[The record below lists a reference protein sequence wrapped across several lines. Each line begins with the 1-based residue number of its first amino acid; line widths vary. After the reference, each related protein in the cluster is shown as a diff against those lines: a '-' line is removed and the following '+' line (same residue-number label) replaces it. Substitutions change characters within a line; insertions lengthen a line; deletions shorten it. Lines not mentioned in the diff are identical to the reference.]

1 MIYQAVSY
9 EDFPL
14 AGRDAERDEVA
25 RLRRHDPTA
34 LAAIVGRYQ
43 HRLYRYLLRLARE
56 PAAADDLFQQTWLHV
71 VRQIGRYDPRRNFDT
86 WLFAIAHNAAVDLLR
101 RRPGESLEEH
111 DAELAAGEPD
121 GLAMAIT
128 LERAAIVAAELAALP
143 VLYREALT
151 LRFEEGMKLEEI
163 AEVAGAPLSTVKSR
177 VQRGLEC
184 LRRQMAGRWRKED
197 LL

>member
-71 VRQIGRYDPRRNFDT
+71 VREIGRYDSRRNFDT
-86 WLFAIAHNAAVDLLR
+86 WLFAIAHNAAIDLLR
-101 RRPGESLEEH
+101 RRPG
-111 DAELAAGEPD
+111 
-121 GLAMAIT
+121 
-128 LERAAIVAAELAALP
+128 
-143 VLYREALT
+143 
-151 LRFEEGMKLEEI
+151 
-163 AEVAGAPLSTVKSR
+163 GAWKSTTR
-177 VQRGLEC
+177 N
-184 LRRQMAGRWRKED
+184 WR
-197 LL
+197 LVNPMGSPWRSV